1 MVLWVRGP
9 GPAGRGLAEELG
21 CLLAPQALSTLA
33 DHHSDQCLP
42 SAPRIGPGNLST
54 LQDKL
59 SVQAP
64 GPLAW
69 DGDWVGASGDLP
81 VPFPPPASVLSP
93 EGEDPG
99 VTGQVAL
106 SWDDSGAAVWG
117 RKRGEPHPE
126 GVLSWLVPNSPRP
139 PTLPPPG
146 GWVPLWDLWAP
157 CLAAQSCPRL
167 PLELRWGQL
176 GGGAVSLAEGL
187 SQLH

>member
-21 CLLAPQALSTLA
+21 CLPAPQALSMLA

-42 SAPRIGPGNLST
+42 SAPRTGPGNLST

-117 RKRGEPHPE
+117 RKREEPHPE

-146 GWVPLWDLWAP
+146 GLGTTPGPLGSLPGCSELPKAASGAP
-157 CLAAQSCPRL
+157 WGAA
-167 PLELRWGQL
+167 WGR
-176 GGGAVSLAEGL
+176 G
-187 SQLH
+187 SQPG